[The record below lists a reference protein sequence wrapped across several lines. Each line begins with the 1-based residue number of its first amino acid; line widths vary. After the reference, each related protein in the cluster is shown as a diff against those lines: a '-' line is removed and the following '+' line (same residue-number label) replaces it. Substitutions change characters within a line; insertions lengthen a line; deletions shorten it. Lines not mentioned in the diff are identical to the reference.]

1 MPEVLGFMSDGS
13 SSKVGYTS
21 DISLSRREKLE
32 DAGIKLNVES
42 YSRFTIEYKGKEY
55 NINLKRPWVLAQIGL
70 GDIVSWEEL
79 RNMGKF
85 FYELQKDDDINF
97 TTVDFCKYLYP
108 VLCDEAKD
116 KMTDAELNRIILM
129 LRYRLL
135 CQYIL
140 FKYAYYNSLPN
151 DRFIPCLIPFV
162 YSINYPQTKEI
173 EFLLKRLKIANTSLS
188 LRDWLNGVEYQFPWI
203 SNMSETEIAAFEYK
217 MIRDMRGSAYP
228 ITYAKMFIRLDKFGA
243 INITPES
250 LGLKE
255 IIPNG
260 IRTPDGRSS
269 TPSNHDYNIDN
280 LIEVTTDIAIAS
292 WLIEVK
298 KCMKKV
304 RVCQKLKLC

>member
-1 MPEVLGFMSDGS
+1 MPEVLGFMSDGY

-55 NINLKRPWVLAQIGL
+55 NINLKRPWVLAQIGF

-79 RNMGKF
+79 RNMGEF
-85 FYELQKDDDINF
+85 FYELQKDGDIVF

-116 KMTDAELNRIILM
+116 KMTNAELNRIILM

-162 YSINYPQTKEI
+162 YSIDYPQTEEI

-228 ITYAKMFIRLDKFGA
+228 ITYAKMFIRLDKLGA

-250 LGLKE
+250 IGVRE
-255 IIPNG
+255 VI
-260 IRTPDGRSS
+260 T
-269 TPSNHDYNIDN
+269 SNHDYSIDS
-280 LIEVTTDIAIAS
+280 LIEITTDIAIAS

-298 KCMKKV
+298 KCMRKI